1 MAGKWIQKECFNKI
15 KDIAMKTKLV
25 PLIFLLII
33 VQSIGSAQNS
43 FLSIKDRP
51 VLSSSPEE
59 KVGQEI
65 QKNEWAPIGAE
76 WHFDNKLQL
85 PRDFHGYT
93 HYKVLKDTIVNSR
106 LVRMIEKQVVRPNGG
121 IQATDTLYTYE
132 ENSKVYFLINGKFSM
147 GYDFGAQVGDT
158 IKLDPDIFNC
168 DSVSPMIVDSIQW
181 MKVNGVQLKIQFVS
195 YKYLRKRYNNEKVI
209 EAFTEK
215 LGYYKDLIYHPACS
229 PGDSFVFPY
238 LRCYQDQSI
247 SYISELWQAR
257 YPNASCD
264 ALITAID
271 EKFSNHRVKIYPNP
285 TTGIIQ
291 IETNDNISSLAIYDS
306 RGSKTKYYLNDHLS
320 SADLSS
326 LPGGLYFI
334 KIIFKNKECYNYSII
349 KR

>member
-1 MAGKWIQKECFNKI
+1 
-15 KDIAMKTKLV
+15 MKTKLV
-25 PLIFLLII
+25 PLILLLLI

-43 FLSIKDRP
+43 FLSMKDSP
-51 VLSSSPEE
+51 VLSSSPER

-65 QKNEWAPIGAE
+65 QRNEWAPIGAE

-85 PRDFHGYT
+85 PRDIHGYT
-93 HYKVLKDTIVNSR
+93 HYKVLKDTMVNSK
-106 LVRMIEKQVVRPNGG
+106 LARMIDMQVVRFNGT

-158 IKLDPDIFNC
+158 IKLQSDVFNC
-168 DSVSPMIVDSIQW
+168 DSVSPIIVDSIKW
-181 MKVNGVQLKIQFVS
+181 INVNGVQLKEQFVS
-195 YKYLRKRYNNEKVI
+195 YKLLSKRYNNQKI
-209 EAFTEK
+209 SEAFTEK
-215 LGYYKDLIYHPACS
+215 IGYYKDLIYHPDYYI
-229 PGDSFVFPY
+229 GDSFVYPY

-271 EKFSNHRVKIYPNP
+271 EKVSNHMVKIYPNP
-285 TTGIIQ
+285 TNGIIH
-291 IETNDNISSLAIYDS
+291 IETNDDISTLAIYDS
-306 RGSKTKYYLNDHLS
+306 RGSKTKYYLNDHRS

-334 KIIFKNKECYNYSII
+334 KITFKNQECYNYTII
-349 KR
+349 KK